1 RNILLTLFIA
11 GSFLYPTMD
20 MKAQNLPAAVQALMA
35 SVDSWEVENREAVK
49 ASLGESNLMPR
60 GRWMHEEGISF
71 GSELA
76 AFDAITLP
84 TGIELTWVTTM
95 EFGTEKFAIERQ
107 LEDGRFATIY
117 MMDAAGSSNGLKV
130 YRFLD
135 RRNDGIPQQYRLR
148 QIDQNGTNHYSGIVQ
163 VFPYSDQLAVL
174 NPEVQQGVIEL
185 PLESRIVK
193 VNIWNAS
200 GEMVLSMESWEEG
213 IQEIPVQDLEA
224 GEYAI
229 LMDTDAGRRSAKI
242 ALP

>member
-1 RNILLTLFIA
+1 
-11 GSFLYPTMD
+11 M
-20 MKAQNLPAAVQALMA
+20 AQQIPAAVQALMA
-35 SVDSWEVENREAVK
+35 SVDSWDISNREIVE
-49 ASLGESNLMPR
+49 ASLGEYTLLSR
-60 GRWMHEEGISF
+60 GQWMHDEGTPF

-95 EFGTEKFAIERQ
+95 EFGSEKFAIERQ

-117 MMDAAGSSNGLKV
+117 MLDAAGNSNGLQV
-130 YRFLD
+130 YRYLD
-135 RRNDGIPQQYRLR
+135 RRHDGIPQQYRLR
-148 QIDQNGTNHYSGIVQ
+148 QIDQNGTNHYSDLIQ
-163 VFPYSDQLAVL
+163 IFPYTDQLAVL
-174 NPEVQQGVIEL
+174 NPTANRGVIEL
-185 PLESRIVK
+185 PLESKIVK

-213 IQEIPVQDLEA
+213 IQEIPVQALAA

-229 LMDTDAGRRSAKI
+229 LMDTEAGRRSVKI